1 MATTKITTNSLA
13 DSSVTSEKLANSI
26 SIGTLGVTGNLTVDT
41 NTFFV
46 DSINNRVGIGTVSPA
61 SALHVA
67 AGGVIRA
74 YRSTNDRFA
83 SLYCDAIGGYVAG
96 PVNDPLYLS
105 AATNLYLVTNNNTNL
120 TVNTAGNIGIGTT
133 SPSAKLHTIATTEQ
147 LRVGYDASNYL
158 STTVNSSG
166 LVTLDAVGA
175 GAGFVFSDSLTI
187 NGNLTLGIAGNK
199 INITEGSNASVGV
212 ATLVAG
218 TVVVNT
224 TAVTANSRI
233 FLTRQTTSGT
243 IGTSVDVTARVA
255 GTSFTITANGSMLD
269 TSTVAWLIIN

>member
-1 MATTKITTNSLA
+1 MPIEFTVGAVGSLGLRMSA
-13 DSSVTSEKLANSI
+13 DSNTGFF
-26 SIGTLGVTGNLTVDT
+26 GTGSDVIATAT
-41 NTFFV
+41 
-46 DSINNRVGIGTVSPA
+46 
-61 SALHVA
+61 
-67 AGGVIRA
+67 GGVERM
-74 YRSTNDRFA
+74 RVDA
-83 SLYCDAIGGYVAG
+83 S
-96 PVNDPLYLS
+96 
-105 AATNLYLVTNNNTNL
+105 
-120 TVNTAGNIGIGTT
+120 GNVGIGTT
-133 SPSAKLHTIATTEQ
+133 SPSARLHTISTTEQ
-147 LRVGYDASNYL
+147 LRLGYDASNYV
-158 STTVNSSG
+158 STTVSSAG

-187 NGNLTLGIAGNK
+187 NGNLTLGTAGNK